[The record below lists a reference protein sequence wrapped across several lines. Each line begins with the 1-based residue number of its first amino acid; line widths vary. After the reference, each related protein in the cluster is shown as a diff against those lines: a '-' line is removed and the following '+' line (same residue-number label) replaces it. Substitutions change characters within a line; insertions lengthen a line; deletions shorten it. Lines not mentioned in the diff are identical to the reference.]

1 VQDEAVKKRKGRNR
15 LDSTL
20 GNWNSRAFVASFL
33 PRARLHMMG
42 LEVVLLEQAE

>member
-1 VQDEAVKKRKGRNR
+1 